1 MADKLIQTR
10 LPDPLARIFSNLARR
25 HGVSVYALA
34 RSALR
39 QAMAR
44 DAKLTEHE
52 YRRIT
57 DADAE

>member
-10 LPDPLARIFSNLARR
+10 LPDPLARIFLNLARR

-39 QAMAR
+39 QAMVH
-44 DAKLTEHE
+44 DAKLTARELDQ
-52 YRRIT
+52 ILDT
-57 DADAE
+57 DA